1 MTPPKLSF
9 IEDKQAS
16 HSLWAGV
23 LSSLAFALT
32 AWGLHGLALASAHS
46 ALPWVPLQVGGFF
59 ALVVGGITGWISG
72 RLQSQGAR
80 ILAWLFEGILL
91 AWLVYYQ
98 ASQGY
103 TLALLAF
110 SPAANQDITYHQ
122 SILPPTN
129 LLVAYGS
136 MLLAGALG
144 VLLIRQMRASARFT
158 SRSNRGWLAALILT
172 YAIGG
177 FIVDTSINRPIREP
191 ILQLNQAIREQ
202 HIDGTAKAFL
212 LDTPQVYQL
221 YLAEANPQSEA
232 VAVVWAQSGS
242 NWAKCTLHNS
252 GSATCDAPM
261 EATAASSAIENPGSP
276 AATALPT
283 IPGAPVTSGEQSQD
297 FSLVMQPGVQTDS
310 DFLQV
315 APRYAISLTV
325 NFAAHQIQGQ
335 EAIDYTNAEGV
346 ALDRLYL
353 RLLPNGHGSYGDGSM
368 EVAKTLLN
376 GKAVSPTLSLN
387 DSILEIPLSAPLQP
401 GQHAQLALNFSGVV
415 PVDFG
420 GQATPAGYG
429 IYNYSSNIM
438 ALANW
443 YPILSVYDAKGWHL
457 DPVSDIGDSVYSD
470 TAFYTVDISAP
481 ADVKVAA
488 TGSEIS
494 ANPVDVKT
502 IRHHYLSGPARDFF
516 IIMSPN
522 FQKAEQ
528 TVDGTTV
535 NSYYTSSHQDGG
547 IAALRVAAASLKIY
561 NQYFGAY
568 PFREF
573 DIAEAPMRY
582 AAGVEYPGIVIIGDF
597 LYDQPNQA
605 NFVVAVAHEVAHQ
618 WWYNVV
624 GNDVFAEPWL
634 DEALTSYTSS
644 MYYEFGPGGTPAARG
659 LISYWED
666 RYQKV
671 VQAGK
676 DDAINQSLAYFESLN
691 DPTVYSYVVYS
702 KGALFFQALRQEVGD
717 QAYFSA
723 LRNYYQEYQFRI
735 ASGSDL
741 LKLFEKA
748 AGQPL
753 GDFYRKWLNYSG
765 S

>member
-1 MTPPKLSF
+1 MTPQKPLL
-9 IEDKQAS
+9 IEDRSAS

-23 LSSLAFALT
+23 LSSLAFALV
-32 AWGLHGLALASAHS
+32 AWGPHGLALATAHA

-59 ALVVGGITGWISG
+59 ALVVGGITGWMSSKLKG
-72 RLQSQGAR
+72 QGTRL
-80 ILAWLFEGILL
+80 IAWLLAGILL

-103 TLALLAF
+103 VLALQAF
-110 SPAANQDITYHQ
+110 SPAASQDIAYQ
-122 SILPPTN
+122 LPFFPTPN
-129 LLVAYGS
+129 LLIAYGG
-136 MLLAGALG
+136 MLLAGLLG
-144 VLLIRQMRASARFT
+144 ALLIRRLRPTIRLT
-158 SRSNRGWLAALILT
+158 SRSNRTWIAALILT
-172 YAIGG
+172 YAVGG
-177 FIVDTSINRPIREP
+177 LIVDASINRPIREP
-191 ILQLNQAIREQ
+191 ILQLNRAILEQ
-202 HIDGTAKAFL
+202 RIDGTAKTPL
-212 LDTPQVYQL
+212 LDSQQAYQL
-221 YLAEANPQSEA
+221 YLADPSPQGAEL
-232 VAVVWAQSGS
+232 AVVWAQTGNDWAECTFRNAASVSCDTPTAEPVAGS
-242 NWAKCTLHNS
+242 VIQTPTAPT
-252 GSATCDAPM
+252 ATTAPM
-261 EATAASSAIENPGSP
+261 KTGAPAASG
-276 AATALPT
+276 T
-283 IPGAPVTSGEQSQD
+283 QSQD
-297 FSLVMQPGVQTDS
+297 LSQVVLPGMQTDS
-310 DFLQV
+310 AFLQV

-325 NFAAHQIQGQ
+325 NFDAHQIQGH
-335 EAIDYTNAEGV
+335 EVIDYTNAEEV

-353 RLLPNGHGSYGDGSM
+353 RLLPNGHGSYGNGSL
-368 EVAKTLLN
+368 EVADTLLD
-376 GKAVSPTLSLN
+376 GETVSPTLSLN
-387 DSILEIPLSAPLQP
+387 DSILEVPLPAPLQP
-401 GQHAQLALNFSGVV
+401 DEHARLELNFSGDV
-415 PVDFG
+415 PLDFG
-420 GQATPAGYG
+420 GEATPAGYG
-429 IYNYSSNIM
+429 IYNYSNNIM

-443 YPILSVYDAKGWHL
+443 YPILSVYDTKGWHL

-494 ANPVDVKT
+494 ATPVDAKT

-522 FQKAEQ
+522 FQKMEQ

-535 NSYYTSSHQDGG
+535 NSYYIPSHADGG
-547 IAALRVAAASLKIY
+547 MAALRVAAASLKIF
-561 NQYFGAY
+561 NQHFGAY

-597 LYDQPNQA
+597 LYDQPNQP
-605 NFVVAVAHEVAHQ
+605 NFVVSVSHEVAHQ

-644 MYYEFGPGGTPAARG
+644 MYYEFGSGGQTAARG

-676 DDAINQSLAYFESLN
+676 DDAVNQSLVYFESLN

-702 KGALFFQALRQEVGD
+702 KGALFFQAVRQEIGD

-723 LRNYYQEYQFRI
+723 LQDYYKEYQFRI

-741 LKLFEKA
+741 LMLFEKA
-748 AGQPL
+748 AGRPL
-753 GDFYRKWLNYSG
+753 GDLYRKWLNYSG

>member
-1 MTPPKLSF
+1 MMPPKPSL

-16 HSLWAGV
+16 HSLWAGI
-23 LSSLAFALT
+23 LSSLAFAMA
-32 AWGLHGLALASAHS
+32 AWGQHSLVLASAH
-46 ALPWVPLQVGGFF
+46 AVLPWASLQVGGVF
-59 ALVVGGITGWISG
+59 ALLVGGITGWSSG
-72 RLQSQGAR
+72 RLRGQGTR
-80 ILAWLFEGILL
+80 ILTWLFGSILL

-103 TLALLAF
+103 TLALQAF
-110 SPAANQDITYHQ
+110 SPAATQDIAYH
-122 SILPPTN
+122 IPVLPASN
-129 LLVAYGS
+129 LLAAYGG
-136 MLLAGALG
+136 MLLAGLLGAL
-144 VLLIRQMRASARFT
+144 LFRRMRPSARFT

-172 YAIGG
+172 YAVGG
-177 FIVDTSINRPIREP
+177 FIVDTTINRPIREP
-191 ILQLNQAIREQ
+191 ILQLNQAIVEK
-202 HIDGTAKAFL
+202 HIDGTAKASL
-212 LDTPQVYQL
+212 LDTPQAYQL
-221 YLAEANPQSEA
+221 YLAEANPQGEA
-232 VAVVWAQSGS
+232 VAVVWAQSSS
-242 NWAKCTLHNS
+242 NWAKCTIQD
-252 GSATCDAPM
+252 SASAICDVPM
-261 EATAASSAIENPGSP
+261 EAPTASTAIENPVSPTTTASPTKTGSSV
-276 AATALPT
+276 
-283 IPGAPVTSGEQSQD
+283 ISVEQSQD
-297 FSLVMQPGVQTDS
+297 LSQVVLPGVQTDN

-325 NFAAHQIQGQ
+325 NFTAHQLQGQ
-335 EAIDYTNAEGV
+335 ESIDYTNAEGV

-353 RLLPNGHGSYGDGSM
+353 RLLPNGHGSYGDGSLD
-368 EVAKTLLN
+368 VAKTLLD

-387 DSILEIPLSAPLQP
+387 DSILEIPLSTSLQP
-401 GQHAQLALNFSGVV
+401 GQHAQLELNFSSDV
-415 PVDFG
+415 PLDFG

-429 IYNYSSNIM
+429 IYNNSNSIM

-443 YPILSVYDAKGWHL
+443 YPILSVYDDEGWHL

-481 ADVKVAA
+481 ANVKVAA
-488 TGSEIS
+488 TGSEVS
-494 ANPVDVKT
+494 ATPVDAKT

-535 NSYYTSSHQDGG
+535 NSYYIPSHEDGG
-547 IAALRVAAASLKIY
+547 MAALRVAAASLKIY
-561 NQYFGAY
+561 NQHFGAY

-634 DEALTSYTSS
+634 DESLTSYTSS
-644 MYYEFGPGGTPAARG
+644 MYYEFGPGGTSAAQG

-676 DDAINQSLAYFESLN
+676 DDAVNQSLAHFESLN

-702 KGALFFQALRQEVGD
+702 KGALFFHALRQEIGD

-723 LRNYYQEYQFRI
+723 LRNYYQDYQFGI

-741 LKLFEKA
+741 LKLFEQA
-748 AGQPL
+748 AGRPL

>member
-1 MTPPKLSF
+1 
-9 IEDKQAS
+9 
-16 HSLWAGV
+16 
-23 LSSLAFALT
+23 
-32 AWGLHGLALASAHS
+32 
-46 ALPWVPLQVGGFF
+46 
-59 ALVVGGITGWISG
+59 
-72 RLQSQGAR
+72 
-80 ILAWLFEGILL
+80 
-91 AWLVYYQ
+91 
-98 ASQGY
+98 
-103 TLALLAF
+103 
-110 SPAANQDITYHQ
+110 
-122 SILPPTN
+122 
-129 LLVAYGS
+129 
-136 MLLAGALG
+136 
-144 VLLIRQMRASARFT
+144 
-158 SRSNRGWLAALILT
+158 LT

-177 FIVDTSINRPIREP
+177 FIVDTAIDRPIRAP
-191 ILQLNQAIREQ
+191 ILQLNQAILEQ
-202 HIDGTAKAFL
+202 HIDGTAKAAL
-212 LDTPQVYQL
+212 LENRQALQL
-221 YLAEANPQSEA
+221 YLAEANPQGEA

-242 NWAKCTLHNS
+242 NWAKCTLQNS
-252 GSATCDAPM
+252 APATCDAPI
-261 EATAASSAIENPGSP
+261 EAPDASTEIANPVLPSTAASPRETGP
-276 AATALPT
+276 L
-283 IPGAPVTSGEQSQD
+283 VTSGGKSQD
-297 FSLVMQPGVQTDS
+297 LSQVVLPGVQTDRE
-310 DFLQV
+310 FLQV
-315 APRYAISLTV
+315 APRYAISLSV
-325 NFAAHQIQGQ
+325 NFAGHQIQGQ
-335 EAIDYTNAEGV
+335 ESIDYTNAEEV

-353 RLLPNGHGSYGDGSM
+353 RLLPNGHGSYGDGSL
-368 EVAKTLLN
+368 EVSKTLLN
-376 GKAVSPTLSLN
+376 GNAVNSTLSLN

-401 GQHAQLALNFSGVV
+401 GQHAQLNLSFTGIV

-429 IYNYSSNIM
+429 IYNDSNSIM

-457 DPVSDIGDSVYSD
+457 DAVSDIGDSVYSD

-494 ANPVDVKT
+494 AKQVDAKT

-535 NSYYTSSHQDGG
+535 NSYYVPSHEDGG
-547 IAALRVAAASLKIY
+547 MAALHVAAASLKIY
-561 NQYFGAY
+561 NQHFGAY
-568 PFREF
+568 PFGEF

-634 DEALTSYTSS
+634 DEALTSFTSS
-644 MYYEFGPGGTPAARG
+644 MYCEFGPGGTSATAG

-676 DDAINQSLAYFESLN
+676 DDAINQSLAHFESLN

-702 KGALFFQALRQEVGD
+702 KGALFFQALRQEIGD

-723 LRNYYQEYQFRI
+723 LRNYYQDYQFRI

-741 LKLFEKA
+741 LKLFEQA
-748 AGQPL
+748 AGRPL
-753 GDFYRKWLNYSG
+753 GDFYRKWLNYSD